1 MKSDSISASSAPSS
15 RNMATRNRTR
25 PLETVYAFRPV
36 HLPPGKEANKTFR
49 RPPGANARRRGSF
62 WASPSPSSRIACSSE
77 AMTSSIS
84 IRSWTS
90 LSRKISATAGRIA
103 VRDVTP
109 PKRLASSR
117 PRRPGACGAEAGVD
131 SCARS
136 VTNHGALPR
145 VLVVSLAPA
154 ADGAKYASALG
165 VVTSMSQ
172 ARPLNVGLI
181 GLGTV
186 GSQIA
191 ERMLTWGPQLSRRA
205 GVELC
210 LQKVLV
216 RDVTKRRTIDISPD
230 LLTADP
236 DAILDDPKVEVVME
250 VAGGDEP
257 MRSYI
262 ERAIQAG
269 KHVITPNKVVM
280 AKHGPQLLGPA
291 AEKNV
296 DVYFEAAV
304 GGGIPLISTF
314 RTDLQANRIESVSA
328 VINGTT
334 NYVLGRMAS
343 QGMTM
348 ADALREA
355 QDAGYAEADP
365 TDDIGGYDAT
375 YKLAIL
381 ASIAYEIKVRPNE
394 IYREGI
400 EGVEPVDFRYARELG
415 FAIKLIAHTQ
425 RHPGRIEARVHP
437 AMVSL
442 DHPLARVEGA
452 ENAVFVEGD
461 LVGKVLLMG
470 QGAGGRPTASAV
482 VGDLIDLARSIRR
495 GVQSRPS
502 FSFDDR
508 IGVVPIG
515 EVKTRAY
522 YRIRVDDRPGV
533 LAAIGQVFAE
543 EGVSISSFIQKAAWS
558 HDMTAE
564 LVVTTHPS
572 LDASLQKAR
581 ERMERLEPVHAVSS
595 FLRVF

>member
-1 MKSDSISASSAPSS
+1 M
-15 RNMATRNRTR
+15 
-25 PLETVYAFRPV
+25 
-36 HLPPGKEANKTFR
+36 
-49 RPPGANARRRGSF
+49 GA
-62 WASPSPSSRIACSSE
+62 
-77 AMTSSIS
+77 
-84 IRSWTS
+84 
-90 LSRKISATAGRIA
+90 
-103 VRDVTP
+103 
-109 PKRLASSR
+109 
-117 PRRPGACGAEAGVD
+117 
-131 SCARS
+131 
-136 VTNHGALPR
+136 
-145 VLVVSLAPA
+145 
-154 ADGAKYASALG
+154 
-165 VVTSMSQ
+165 

-186 GSQIA
+186 GSQVA
-191 ERMLTWGPQLSRRA
+191 DRLVSWAPQLSRRA

-210 LQKVLV
+210 LSRVLV
-216 RDVTKRRTIDISPD
+216 RDIAKRRSIDISRD
-230 LLTADP
+230 LLTTDP
-236 DAILDDPKVEVVME
+236 ARILDDPSVEVVIE

-262 ERAIQAG
+262 EQAIQSG
-269 KHVITPNKVVM
+269 KHVITANKVVM
-280 AKHGPQLLGPA
+280 AKHGPELLDQA

-314 RTDLQANRIESVSA
+314 RTDLQANRIERVSA

-343 QGMTM
+343 GLAMR
-348 ADALREA
+348 DAVREA
-355 QDAGYAEADP
+355 QEAGYAEADP

-381 ASIAYEIKVRPNE
+381 ASIAYEIKVRPDE

-400 EGVEPVDFRYARELG
+400 DGVEPVDFRYARELG
-415 FAIKLIAHTQ
+415 YAIKLIAHTQ
-425 RHPGRIEARVHP
+425 RHPGRVEARVHP
-437 AMVSL
+437 AMIPL
-442 DHPLARVEGA
+442 DHPLARVDGA

-461 LVGKVLLMG
+461 LVGQVLLVG

-495 GVQSRPS
+495 GVQNRPS

-508 IGVVPIG
+508 IGVIPIG

-522 YRIRVDDRPGV
+522 YRILADDRPGV
-533 LAAIGQVFAE
+533 VAAVGQVFAE
-543 EGVSISSFIQKAAWS
+543 EGVSISSFIQKDAWS
-558 HDMTAE
+558 HDQTAE

-572 LDASLQKAR
+572 LDASLQRAR
-581 ERMERLEPVHAVSS
+581 ERMAQLEPVRSVSS

>member
-1 MKSDSISASSAPSS
+1 
-15 RNMATRNRTR
+15 
-25 PLETVYAFRPV
+25 
-36 HLPPGKEANKTFR
+36 
-49 RPPGANARRRGSF
+49 
-62 WASPSPSSRIACSSE
+62 
-77 AMTSSIS
+77 
-84 IRSWTS
+84 
-90 LSRKISATAGRIA
+90 
-103 VRDVTP
+103 
-109 PKRLASSR
+109 
-117 PRRPGACGAEAGVD
+117 
-131 SCARS
+131 
-136 VTNHGALPR
+136 
-145 VLVVSLAPA
+145 
-154 ADGAKYASALG
+154 
-165 VVTSMSQ
+165 MS

-186 GSQIA
+186 GSQVA
-191 ERMLTWGPQLSRRA
+191 DRLLSWGPQLSRRA

-210 LQKVLV
+210 LAKVLV
-216 RDVTKRRTIDISPD
+216 RDVQKQRSIEIAAD
-230 LLTADP
+230 LLTAD
-236 DAILDDPKVEVVME
+236 AAQVIDDPSIEVVIE

-257 MRSYI
+257 MRSYL
-262 ERAIQAG
+262 EHAIQAG
-269 KHVITPNKVVM
+269 KHVITANKVVM
-280 AKHGPQLLGPA
+280 ARHGPQLLDQA

-334 NYVLGRMAS
+334 NFVLGRMAS
-343 QGMTM
+343 AGLTM
-348 ADALREA
+348 AEAVKEA

-381 ASIAYEIKVRPNE
+381 GSIAYEIKVHPDD

-400 EGVEPVDFRYARELG
+400 EGIEPVDFRYAGELG
-415 FAIKLIAHTQ
+415 YAIKLIAHTQ
-425 RHPGRIEARVHP
+425 RHPGRVEARVHP
-437 AMVSL
+437 AMVPL

-452 ENAVFVEGD
+452 ENAVYVEGD
-461 LVGKVLLMG
+461 LVGKVLLVG

-482 VGDLIDLARSIRR
+482 VGDLVDLARSIRR

-508 IGVVPIG
+508 IGVIPIG

-522 YRIRVDDRPGV
+522 YRIQAEDRPGV
-533 LAAIGQVFAE
+533 VAAVGQIFAE
-543 EGVSISSFIQKAAWS
+543 EGVSISSFIQKDAWS
-558 HDMTAE
+558 HDQTAE

-572 LDASLQKAR
+572 FDASLQRAR
-581 ERMERLEPVHAVSS
+581 ERMARLEPIRAVSS

>member
-1 MKSDSISASSAPSS
+1 
-15 RNMATRNRTR
+15 
-25 PLETVYAFRPV
+25 
-36 HLPPGKEANKTFR
+36 
-49 RPPGANARRRGSF
+49 
-62 WASPSPSSRIACSSE
+62 
-77 AMTSSIS
+77 
-84 IRSWTS
+84 
-90 LSRKISATAGRIA
+90 
-103 VRDVTP
+103 
-109 PKRLASSR
+109 
-117 PRRPGACGAEAGVD
+117 
-131 SCARS
+131 
-136 VTNHGALPR
+136 
-145 VLVVSLAPA
+145 
-154 ADGAKYASALG
+154 
-165 VVTSMSQ
+165 MS

-186 GSQIA
+186 GSQVA
-191 ERMLTWGPQLSRRA
+191 ERMLSWGPQLSRRA

-210 LQKVLV
+210 LKRVLV
-216 RDVTKRRTIDISPD
+216 RDPAKRRSIQIDPE
-230 LLTADP
+230 LLTTDP
-236 DAILDDPKVEVVME
+236 SRVLDDPAVEVLIE

-262 ERAIQAG
+262 ERAIESG
-269 KHVITPNKVVM
+269 KHVITANKVVM
-280 AKHGPQLLGPA
+280 ARHGPELLDQA

-314 RTDLQANRIESVSA
+314 RTDLQANRIERVSA

-343 QGMTM
+343 TGLAMR
-348 ADALREA
+348 DALREA

-365 TDDIGGYDAT
+365 TDDIGGFDAT

-381 ASIAYEIKVRPNE
+381 ASIAYEIKVRPDG

-400 EGVEPVDFRYARELG
+400 EGIEPVDFRYARELG
-415 FAIKLIAHTQ
+415 YAIKLIAHTQ
-425 RHPGRIEARVHP
+425 RHPGRVEARVHP
-437 AMVSL
+437 AMIPL

-452 ENAVFVEGD
+452 ENAVFVQGD
-461 LVGKVLLMG
+461 LVGDVLLVG
-470 QGAGGRPTASAV
+470 EGAGGRPTASAV

-495 GVQSRPS
+495 GVQNRPS

-522 YRIRVDDRPGV
+522 YRILAEDRPGV
-533 LAAIGQVFAE
+533 VAAVGQVFAE
-543 EGVSISSFIQKAAWS
+543 EGVSISSFIQKDAWS
-558 HDMTAE
+558 HDHTAE

-572 LDASLQKAR
+572 LDASLQRAR
-581 ERMERLEPVHAVSS
+581 ERMAQLEPVRAVSS

>member
-1 MKSDSISASSAPSS
+1 MAAS
-15 RNMATRNRTR
+15 
-25 PLETVYAFRPV
+25 
-36 HLPPGKEANKTFR
+36 
-49 RPPGANARRRGSF
+49 
-62 WASPSPSSRIACSSE
+62 
-77 AMTSSIS
+77 
-84 IRSWTS
+84 
-90 LSRKISATAGRIA
+90 
-103 VRDVTP
+103 
-109 PKRLASSR
+109 
-117 PRRPGACGAEAGVD
+117 
-131 SCARS
+131 
-136 VTNHGALPR
+136 
-145 VLVVSLAPA
+145 
-154 ADGAKYASALG
+154 
-165 VVTSMSQ
+165 
-172 ARPLNVGLI
+172 RPLNVGLI

-186 GSQIA
+186 GSQVA
-191 ERMLTWGPQLSRRA
+191 ERLLSWGPQLSRRA

-210 LQKVLV
+210 LERVLV
-216 RDVTKRRTIDISPD
+216 RDVHKRRSIDISPD
-230 LLTADP
+230 LLTT
-236 DAILDDPKVEVVME
+236 DASRLLDDPRIEAIIE

-257 MRSYI
+257 MRSYL
-262 ERAIQAG
+262 EQAIRRG
-269 KHVITPNKVVM
+269 KHVITANKLLM
-280 AKHGPQLLGPA
+280 AKHGPELLDLA

-314 RTDLQANRIESVSA
+314 RTDLQANRIERVSA

-343 QGMTM
+343 AGMGM
-348 ADALREA
+348 ADAVREA

-365 TDDIGGYDAT
+365 TDDVGGFDAT

-381 ASIAYEIKVRPNE
+381 ASIAYEIKVRPHE

-400 EGVEPVDFRYARELG
+400 EGIEPVDFRYARELG
-415 FAIKLIAHTQ
+415 YAIKLIAHTQ
-425 RHPGRIEARVHP
+425 RHPGRVEARVHP
-437 AMVSL
+437 AMIPL

-461 LVGKVLLMG
+461 LVGQVLLVG

-482 VGDLIDLARSIRR
+482 VGDLVDLARSIRR

-508 IGVVPIG
+508 IGVIPIG

-522 YRIRVDDRPGV
+522 CRIRVEDRAGV

-543 EGVSISSFIQKAAWS
+543 EGVSISSFIQKDAFS
-558 HDMTAE
+558 HDQTAE
-564 LVVTTHPS
+564 MVVTTHPS

-581 ERMERLEPVHAVSS
+581 ERMAQLEPVRAVSS

>member
-1 MKSDSISASSAPSS
+1 
-15 RNMATRNRTR
+15 MA
-25 PLETVYAFRPV
+25 
-36 HLPPGKEANKTFR
+36 
-49 RPPGANARRRGSF
+49 
-62 WASPSPSSRIACSSE
+62 
-77 AMTSSIS
+77 
-84 IRSWTS
+84 
-90 LSRKISATAGRIA
+90 
-103 VRDVTP
+103 
-109 PKRLASSR
+109 
-117 PRRPGACGAEAGVD
+117 
-131 SCARS
+131 
-136 VTNHGALPR
+136 
-145 VLVVSLAPA
+145 
-154 ADGAKYASALG
+154 
-165 VVTSMSQ
+165 

-186 GSQIA
+186 GSQVA
-191 ERMLTWGPQLSRRA
+191 ERMLSWGPQLSRRA

-210 LQKVLV
+210 LKKVLV
-216 RDVTKRRTIDISPD
+216 RDVAKRRTIEISPD
-230 LLTADP
+230 LLTTDP
-236 DAILDDPKVEVVME
+236 AAILDDAEIEVVME

-269 KHVITPNKVVM
+269 KHVITANKVVM
-280 AKHGPQLLGPA
+280 AKHGPELLDQA

-343 QGMTM
+343 TGLSM

-365 TDDIGGYDAT
+365 TDDVGGFDAT

-381 ASIAYEIKVRPNE
+381 ASIAYEIKVRPDE

-400 EGVEPVDFRYARELG
+400 AGIEPVDIPYARELG
-415 FAIKLIAHTQ
+415 YAIKLVAHTQ
-425 RHPGRIEARVHP
+425 RHTGRVEARVHP
-437 AMVSL
+437 ALIPL

-452 ENAVFVEGD
+452 ENAVFVAGD
-461 LVGKVLLMG
+461 LVGQVLLVG
-470 QGAGGRPTASAV
+470 QGAGGRATAAAV
-482 VGDLIDLARSIRR
+482 VGGPLGLPRSVRR

-522 YRIRVDDRPGV
+522 YRLHVDDKPGV

-543 EGVSISSFIQKAAWS
+543 EGVSISSFIQKDAWS
-558 HDMTAE
+558 HDMTVE

-572 LDASLQKAR
+572 LDASLQNAR
-581 ERMERLEPVHAVSS
+581 ERMARLEAVRAVSS

>member
-1 MKSDSISASSAPSS
+1 
-15 RNMATRNRTR
+15 
-25 PLETVYAFRPV
+25 
-36 HLPPGKEANKTFR
+36 
-49 RPPGANARRRGSF
+49 
-62 WASPSPSSRIACSSE
+62 
-77 AMTSSIS
+77 
-84 IRSWTS
+84 
-90 LSRKISATAGRIA
+90 
-103 VRDVTP
+103 
-109 PKRLASSR
+109 
-117 PRRPGACGAEAGVD
+117 
-131 SCARS
+131 
-136 VTNHGALPR
+136 
-145 VLVVSLAPA
+145 
-154 ADGAKYASALG
+154 
-165 VVTSMSQ
+165 MS

-186 GSQIA
+186 GSQVA
-191 ERMLTWGPQLSRRA
+191 DRMLSWGSQLSRRA

-210 LQKVLV
+210 LKRVLV
-216 RDVTKRRTIDISPD
+216 RDLNKRRSIQIDPG
-230 LLTADP
+230 LLSTDP
-236 DAILDDPKVEVVME
+236 ASVLDDASIEVLIE

-262 ERAIQAG
+262 EQAIQSG
-269 KHVITPNKVVM
+269 KHVITANKVVM
-280 AKHGPQLLGPA
+280 AKHGPELLDAA

-314 RTDLQANRIESVSA
+314 RTDLQANRIERVSA

-343 QGMTM
+343 AGLAMR
-348 ADALREA
+348 DAVREA
-355 QDAGYAEADP
+355 QEAGYAEADP
-365 TDDIGGYDAT
+365 TDDVGGYDAT

-381 ASIAYEIKVRPNE
+381 ASIAYEIKVRPSG

-400 EGVEPVDFRYARELG
+400 EGIEPVDFRYARELG
-415 FAIKLIAHTQ
+415 YAIKLIAHTQ

-437 AMVSL
+437 AMIPL

-461 LVGKVLLMG
+461 LVGEVLLVG
-470 QGAGGRPTASAV
+470 AGAGGRPTASAV

-495 GVQSRPS
+495 GVQNRPS

-522 YRIRVDDRPGV
+522 YRILAEDRPGV
-533 LAAIGQVFAE
+533 VAAVGQVFAE
-543 EGVSISSFIQKAAWS
+543 EGVSISSFIQKDAWS
-558 HDMTAE
+558 HDQTAE

-572 LDASLQKAR
+572 LDASLQRAR
-581 ERMERLEPVHAVSS
+581 ERMAQLEPVRAVSS